1 MAKAN
6 NYGLRTRDLGKAGRF
21 AVNAVA
27 REGQMG
33 YATAATVGQRWQ
45 AFAAFA
51 KAEGVKRL
59 EYVTA
64 QLVASY
70 GQAIAT
76 RVAAGELSAAYGQ
89 NLVSAVNTVMGHAT
103 RGEWQSVS
111 PTKDAGIAQRV
122 NVRTAIPDGLDRQ
135 AVTVASEDLRS
146 ARMANGAAVA
156 ELARDLGLRAKE
168 GSLIDAKRALQEAH
182 ATGRVTI
189 AHGTKGGRVRE
200 VPITS
205 KRQLVTLAYAASVQE
220 NARSLVPTG
229 QTWAKWEDGGLKA
242 AREALQAHGISRIH
256 ELRSAYAVD
265 RYQGLTGHLPRA
277 FGGNATKTTDSAA
290 RLIIARELGHS
301 RIAIVVSYIGSTR

>member
-33 YATAATVGQRWQ
+33 YATAAAVGQRWQ

-89 NLVSAVNTVMGHAT
+89 NLVSAINTVMGHAT

-111 PTKDAGIAQRV
+111 PTKDAGIAHRV

-135 AVTVASEDLRS
+135 AVTVVSDDLRS
-146 ARMANGAAVA
+146 AGMANGAAIV

-168 GSLIDAKRALQEAH
+168 ASLLNAHKALQEARD
-182 ATGRVTI
+182 TGRVTI
-189 AHGTKGGRVRE
+189 AHGTKGGRIRTL
-200 VPITS
+200 PITS
-205 KRQLVTLAYAASVQE
+205 ERQLATLAYASRVQGS
-220 NARSLVPTG
+220 ARSLVPTG
-229 QTWAKWEDGGLKA
+229 QTWAKWEDGGLRQT
-242 AREALQAHGISRIH
+242 REMLQEHGISRIH
-256 ELRSAYAVD
+256 ELRSAYAME
-265 RYQGLTGHLPRA
+265 RYQAITGHLPPMM
-277 FGGNATKTTDSAA
+277 GGAASRSADRAA
-290 RLIIARELGHS
+290 RLAVAQELGHS
-301 RIAIVVSYIGSTR
+301 RIAIVVNYIGGAR